1 MFDQA
6 KAFVLSRPLTVL
18 ASAGAVY
25 VAYKIKKFFTPP
37 SIKSKPKINKTDYK
51 KDTVYLYQFR
61 RLKNCPNMSPFCMK
75 IEIICRVYGISYEDS
90 FHFQT
95 VIENAKLRSRNG
107 TLPFIELNGEHI
119 SDSDLIEI
127 RLRQH
132 FKIPSLPAEQEA
144 HATALTRMADNH
156 LFHFLMRYHCADN
169 IFYKTFLEL
178 LDFNSYII
186 PLAIPFMKQIIGG
199 QIYKNSTSAIGDF
212 EPKELDELLH
222 RDLKVFETVLGD
234 KKFLFGDQITPVD
247 AAFFSQ
253 LAAVYYP
260 FHTHISEVL
269 EKDFPKILEF
279 CERVKNQVY
288 SNDFCV

>member
-1 MFDQA
+1 MFDEA

-25 VAYKIKKFFTPP
+25 VAYKIKKFFTSP
-37 SIKSKPKINKTDYK
+37 SIKPKPEIHKTDYK

-75 IEIICRVYGISYEDS
+75 IEIICRVYGINYE
-90 FHFQT
+90 

-132 FKIPSLPAEQEA
+132 FKIPCLPSEQEA

-156 LFHFLMRYHCADN
+156 LFHVLMRYHCADN

-212 EPKELDELLH
+212 ESEELDELLH

-260 FHTHISEVL
+260 FRTHITEVL

-279 CERVKNQVY
+279 CERVKSQVY
-288 SNDFCV
+288 PNDFCV